1 VKGRVIAVAAALVTL
16 AVVPA
21 TIAAPNASARSAAG
35 CSKWKATV
43 SEAAAANVVDYDFTH
58 GYTTDPNAHYGDPLQ
73 GTRLVRGHA
82 YQVTGGNVVVKFGQ
96 VRFTV
101 SDGTFFS
108 LSCSGQVRGG
118 PLFPTLYLASGKI
131 KVADPARVAGAVSTF
146 EGLYGPVPGMKGR
159 LIFTV
164 SRVPAKPLEDDLK
177 SIFLTSFY
185 LRDSVRGT
193 TSAVVNGGAP
203 LVNVTPY
210 VGPGPGTCRH
220 CHGARLSSV
229 GKGSA
234 QYFGK
239 G

>member
-1 VKGRVIAVAAALVTL
+1 VKGRVIAVAAALVML

-21 TIAAPNASARSAAG
+21 TIAAPRGSAKSAAG
-35 CSKWKATV
+35 CPKWKARV
-43 SEAAAANVVDYDFTH
+43 SAAAVANVVDFDFTK
-58 GYTTDPNAHYGDPLQ
+58 GFTTDPSVHYGDPLQ
-73 GTRLVRGHA
+73 GTALVKGHA
-82 YQVTGGNVVVKFGQ
+82 YQVTGADVIVRYGQ

-101 SDGTFFS
+101 SDGTIFS
-108 LSCSGQVRGG
+108 LTCAGQSRGG
-118 PLFPTLYLASGKI
+118 RLFPTLYLASGKI
-131 KVADPARVAGAVSTF
+131 KVADPARVAGAVLTF
-146 EGLYGPVPGMKGR
+146 EGLYGPVPGANGR

-164 SRVPAKPLEDDLK
+164 SRVPATPLEDTK

-193 TSAVVNGGAP
+193 TSVAVNGGAP
-203 LVNVTPY
+203 RVNVTPY
-210 VGPGPGTCRH
+210 FGPGPGTCRH